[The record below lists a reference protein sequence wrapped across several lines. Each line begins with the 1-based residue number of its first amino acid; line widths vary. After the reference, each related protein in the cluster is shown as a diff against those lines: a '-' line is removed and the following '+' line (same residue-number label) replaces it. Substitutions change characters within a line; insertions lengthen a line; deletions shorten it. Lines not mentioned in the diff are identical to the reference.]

1 MIIDFPKSN
10 KPMSSKSPLSSEK
23 HNCPAC
29 GRKANPPVTC
39 RNKIC
44 DETWAHLEQDCPS
57 CKACWVIRLVD
68 ENCNKDTGVKC
79 NAALTSPVEQEKK
92 ALSDAL
98 DRAQILIS
106 KLENEIEEKH
116 WVKPVMFKPVN
127 SRSTAWWVLSAI
139 VTIMI
144 IVGAA
149 LFLGDQGKTLPK
161 SVDRTEQTR

>member
-1 MIIDFPKSN
+1 MIIDFPKPN
-10 KPMSSKSPLSSEK
+10 KPMGSKSPLCSEK

-44 DETWAHLEQDCPS
+44 DETWVHLEQDCPS
-57 CKACWVIRLVD
+57 CKACWIIRLVD

-79 NAALTSPVEQEKK
+79 NTALTSLVEQEKK

-98 DRAQILIS
+98 DKAKILIS
-106 KLENEIEEKH
+106 QMEDEIEDKH
-116 WVKPVMFKPVN
+116 WFKPMTSEPIN
-127 SRSTAWWVLSAI
+127 NRSTTWVWFAI
-139 VTIMI
+139 VSVMI
-144 IVGAA
+144 IIVAA
-149 LFLGDQGKTLPK
+149 LALRDQGKTLPK